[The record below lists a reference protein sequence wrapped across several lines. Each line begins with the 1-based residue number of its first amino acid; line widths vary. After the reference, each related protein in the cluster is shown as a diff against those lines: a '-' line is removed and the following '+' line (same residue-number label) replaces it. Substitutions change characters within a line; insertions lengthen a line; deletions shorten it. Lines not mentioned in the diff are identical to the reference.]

1 MLGRVAL
8 VSMKRRIKVQIGAAM
23 SAKSFI
29 TSGASS
35 DPLTFI
41 CYSEEMKARVLDLLL
56 SDADVRVRVSF
67 TDEKRDG
74 EWHEPFVDGAKR
86 LV

>member
-56 SDADVRVRVSF
+56 SDADVRVSF